1 MDSGNFCSKVFSI
14 TFVSTGVTV
23 TGWMHTAEGT
33 EATFTGLR
41 GQAALSA
48 PSFPSVR

>member
-1 MDSGNFCSKVFSI
+1 MDSGNFRSMVFSI

-23 TGWMHTAEGT
+23 TGWTHTAEGT
-33 EATFTGLR
+33 KAKFAGLR